1 MRRRTF
7 LSLLLAVA
15 IAPITAAC
23 AQSIELTRLDS
34 VPVPPE
40 RGVNFGFEDVSN
52 RSYDWPAVRQ
62 KLADANA
69 SAVSLAVGR
78 VEWVA
83 FDWQERPEAVA
94 VSEGEDL
101 VQKAIDGIGDGYT
114 LSLVIDT
121 LVPQMIDEDSSL
133 AGQNPAG
140 EKSKDFASVTAIRD
154 GEVGDRIVELAEE
167 LAGRYDPDRIV
178 LTELMFDDST
188 FGDDDLASFKKV
200 MKKSDW
206 PRTKNGDIDVAH
218 ESIGRWRSEAL
229 EHLANRIQSKLPS
242 TVQLE
247 LDVRAPWD
255 NPDSDRALSGHDYE
269 VLLQAADRV
278 GVWNYN
284 VMNNVEA
291 EYSQEIAESMDQRF
305 GQRYTMS
312 TGLWGDGETATPE
325 EMALSLRYSAKG
337 GARSVSVT
345 PASMMND
352 AHWQMLNRIWSGG
365 GNTNTPSAHSSL

>member
-1 MRRRTF
+1 
-7 LSLLLAVA
+7 
-15 IAPITAAC
+15 
-23 AQSIELTRLDS
+23 
-34 VPVPPE
+34 
-40 RGVNFGFEDVSN
+40 
-52 RSYDWPAVRQ
+52 
-62 KLADANA
+62 
-69 SAVSLAVGR
+69 
-78 VEWVA
+78 
-83 FDWQERPEAVA
+83 
-94 VSEGEDL
+94 
-101 VQKAIDGIGDGYT
+101 
-114 LSLVIDT
+114 
-121 LVPQMIDEDSSL
+121 
-133 AGQNPAG
+133 
-140 EKSKDFASVTAIRD
+140 
-154 GEVGDRIVELAEE
+154 
-167 LAGRYDPDRIV
+167 
-178 LTELMFDDST
+178 
-188 FGDDDLASFKKV
+188 

>member
-121 LVPQMIDEDSSL
+121 LVPQMIDEDSSI

-178 LTELMFDDST
+178 LTELMFRADVS
-188 FGDDDLASFKKV
+188 
-200 MKKSDW
+200 
-206 PRTKNGDIDVAH
+206 PRK
-218 ESIGRWRSEAL
+218 
-229 EHLANRIQSKLPS
+229 
-242 TVQLE
+242 
-247 LDVRAPWD
+247 
-255 NPDSDRALSGHDYE
+255 
-269 VLLQAADRV
+269 
-278 GVWNYN
+278 
-284 VMNNVEA
+284 
-291 EYSQEIAESMDQRF
+291 F
-305 GQRYTMS
+305 
-312 TGLWGDGETATPE
+312 
-325 EMALSLRYSAKG
+325 
-337 GARSVSVT
+337 
-345 PASMMND
+345 
-352 AHWQMLNRIWSGG
+352 
-365 GNTNTPSAHSSL
+365 

>member
-1 MRRRTF
+1 M
-7 LSLLLAVA
+7 
-15 IAPITAAC
+15 
-23 AQSIELTRLDS
+23 
-34 VPVPPE
+34 
-40 RGVNFGFEDVSN
+40 
-52 RSYDWPAVRQ
+52 RQ

-121 LVPQMIDEDSSL
+121 LVPQMIDEDSSI

>member
-7 LSLLLAVA
+7 LSLALALAVA
-15 IAPITAAC
+15 PTAVAC
-23 AQSIELTRLDS
+23 AQGIELTRLDS
-34 VPVPPE
+34 VPIPPE
-40 RGVNFGFEDVSN
+40 RGVNFGFENVSDAT
-52 RSYDWPAVRQ
+52 YDWQLVRQ
-62 KLADANA
+62 KLVDANA

-83 FDWQERPEAVA
+83 FDWEDHSEVVA
-94 VSEGEDL
+94 VSPGEDL
-101 VQKAIDGIGDGYT
+101 VQKAIDGIGDGFT

-121 LVPQMIDEDSSL
+121 LVPSMISNDSSI
-133 AGQNPAG
+133 AGRNPAG
-140 EKSKDFASVTAIRD
+140 EKSPDFASVAAIRD
-154 GEVGDRIVELAEE
+154 GVVGDKIVELSAE
-167 LAGRYDPDRIV
+167 LATRYDPDRIV
-178 LTELMFDDST
+178 LTELMFDDFT
-188 FGDDDLASFKKV
+188 FGDDDLASYKKI
-200 MKKSDW
+200 MNKKDW
-206 PRTKNGDIDVAH
+206 PRTKTGAIDLRH

-229 EHLANRIQSKLPS
+229 EHLASRIQSKLPS

-255 NPDSDRALSGHDYE
+255 NPESDRALSGHDYE
-269 VLLQAADRV
+269 LLLKAADRV

-291 EYSQEIAESMDQRF
+291 KYSQEIAQSLDQRF

-312 TGLWGDGETATPE
+312 TGLWGSEATVTPE

-337 GARSVSVT
+337 GASSVSVT
-345 PASMMND
+345 PASMMDDN
-352 AHWQMLNRIWSGG
+352 HWQMLNRIWSGG